1 MLFSRLKYLLAVL
14 AALTF
19 QSITMPAQSAL
30 PQLETDRRIQRGLLG
45 CGATYY
51 MVFDPV
57 QKGYAHVALVQK
69 ADSLTPA
76 KRRDLS
82 PDFLSRMGVAPGPE
96 GYLPEKDGS
105 TIYHFNQLRFYRAE
119 VLDSVLLY
127 TFSKMA
133 ASRAPQALIVSGDID
148 AVELKKKMDIFS
160 MLVSRLP
167 GDMDAG
173 PSLWESSPAP
183 VIRLTQ
189 EGPAL
194 VKAGYSGARVP
205 AEYMNT
211 AQALVTDL
219 FSLEF
224 KLLLEHRLDRQ
235 FRLSGI
241 PYGSISFYA
250 RRSADSAG
258 DEHYDVEV
266 TVAPENL
273 DAALEIM
280 ARTIAELDSQG
291 PAVEEFTECK
301 QVLLPYMQRKAF
313 TTPPALDYVERC
325 IANFLYGAH
334 LAPYTEPLRF
344 FARKRVSDSTETRL
358 FADYADA
365 LLTQLDNLS
374 LTVGP
379 MHDSDTT
386 DTEGE
391 VLFRYNLNYL
401 LGSLAPSGQD
411 YRWHASDTAGLE
423 VTAPKIRIKTEKAEA
438 VSGGTLWTFTNGM
451 RVIYKQ
457 VKGSGRFSYA
467 LQLGGGLSQISNL
480 KEGEGAYIAPLLFV
494 GEVAGIPGPA
504 FRDMLLSNG
513 ISMEAQTALNNLII
527 SGDAPSGKLSLVLKS
542 LLGLANARHLRADA
556 FEYFRQCEL
565 VRGADDPLLASLTP
579 GYKYTPLGKP
589 SALSADTPK
598 KAQKY
603 FDDRFSRMNDGV
615 LILCGDLSPE
625 AAKRHLLRYL
635 GAFRVLRGT
644 AARKVVEMRSLSGTQ
659 TLGGSHQGVRVVLDA
674 EYPVTV
680 GNFYASRIALEAVKL
695 SLVRH
700 LSRLGYVPEVRLSY
714 LVQPQERFRMD
725 IRCTS
730 AGEEADASALTA
742 VRAALREVAQT
753 PPDLTDLQ
761 AWKAMLQADVAASL
775 EAPDGFVASL
785 LVRYA
790 QNKDVLT
797 DYKAAIAGITAQ
809 QIQSFLSALT
819 AGGRIEAFGH
829 E

>member
-96 GYLPEKDGS
+96 GYLTEKDGS

-644 AARKVVEMRSLSGTQ
+644 AARKVVENAFPERYADPRRQPSGRPCGPGCRISRNRGKFLCQPDSAGSRQTLSGASSVPAGLCAGGPAQ
-659 TLGGSHQGVRVVLDA
+659 LPGAAPGAFPHGHPLHLRRGGSRRQRPYGREGRPPRSGPDA
-674 EYPVTV
+674 ARPD
-680 GNFYASRIALEAVKL
+680 GPPGLESHAAG
-695 SLVRH
+695 RC
-700 LSRLGYVPEVRLSY
+700 SRLAGGSG
-714 LVQPQERFRMD
+714 RF
-725 IRCTS
+725 CGFA
-730 AGEEADASALTA
+730 AG
-742 VRAALREVAQT
+742 ALRPEQRRAHR
-753 PPDLTDLQ
+753 LQ
-761 AWKAMLQADVAASL
+761 SRHRGHHRPAN
-775 EAPDGFVASL
+775 P
-785 LVRYA
+785 
-790 QNKDVLT
+790 VLPLCPHRGRT
-797 DYKAAIAGITAQ
+797 HR
-809 QIQSFLSALT
+809 SF
-819 AGGRIEAFGH
+819 RP
-829 E
+829 